1 MLISDLR
8 GLSVH
13 YRPGSFSTVPGPKL
27 HVFRIRVVQSIVD
40 VRAKYLIGA
49 ATRAAGY
56 QPNWTSQGVRTV
68 LVQMTSRIDDEIS
81 FFIYLKDWTA
91 RLDNDKTNLLYH
103 IVQYPGT
110 VAIVVGTC
118 PCPCVRCSV

>member
-1 MLISDLR
+1 MF
-8 GLSVH
+8 VQ
-13 YRPGSFSTVPGPKL
+13 
-27 HVFRIRVVQSIVD
+27 VFD
-40 VRAKYLIGA
+40 WCP

-103 IVQYPGT
+103 IVPVQYPT
-110 VAIVVGTC
+110 PVPVQTL
-118 PCPCVRCSV
+118 CSSRLRLTATLHL